1 MAVTASAVLFGTFKS
16 RVQNLTVSTAGATS
30 LEAITVV
37 HRLPTVPDYVLPV
50 VRSVIATPSSG
61 PVGLVVDSYNG
72 SQAIVLLNPADGG
85 AVRANIDIVC
95 GFFHSIE
102 A

>member
-1 MAVTASAVLFGTFKS
+1 MAVTATAVVFGTWKS

-30 LEAITVV
+30 LDAVTIV
-37 HRLPTVPDYVLPV
+37 HLLPTTPDYVLPV

-61 PVGLVVDSYNG
+61 PVGLVVDSYNA
-72 SQAIVLLNPADGG
+72 SQAIILVNPDAGG
-85 AVRANIDIVC
+85 AVRANIDVVC